1 MEQLLIK
8 SLSKVA
14 LAMFRKDFIGI
25 FHGSVSA
32 RVELNKFVINKKD
45 AIFDNLEE
53 EDMIQLNHNKDY
65 RWKEA
70 SMDADI
76 HSAIYQNVS
85 DAKFIAYTMPP
96 FTMSYTL
103 ENDYVVPKD
112 YFGVQRYKNLKV
124 FDPKTFDDWYERA
137 DVEISRFFSEH
148 NIDIMIIRGYGIY
161 AHAREITELAKK
173 LAIIENSCRILL
185 RGEK

>member
-1 MEQLLIK
+1 MEKILIK

-14 LAMFRKDFIGI
+14 LAMFRKDFVGI
-25 FHGSVSA
+25 YHGSISA
-32 RVELNKFVINKKD
+32 RVELNKFIINKKD
-45 AIFDNLEE
+45 AIFDNLDEE
-53 EDMIQLNHNKDY
+53 EMSLLNHNKDY

-70 SMDADI
+70 SLDSDI
-76 HSAIYQNVS
+76 HSLIYQSVS

-112 YFGVQRYKNLKV
+112 YFGAVHYKNIKV
-124 FDPKTFDDWYERA
+124 YNTKSFDDWYERA
-137 DVEISRFFSEH
+137 DVEISRYFAET
-148 NIDIMIIRGYGIY
+148 NTDIMIIRGYGIY
-161 AHAREITELAKK
+161 AHARELTELAKK